1 MSLRAFE
8 KHIAGLQLA
17 TMLVDTITGDDEEEE
32 EEKEDESIG
41 RNDDHQQEVTRSQG
55 SRRVQVSNDVHLP
68 NLGAKEPWSSL
79 QNVTL
84 KWYDCYILIAWW
96 TIIS

>member
-1 MSLRAFE
+1 
-8 KHIAGLQLA
+8 
-17 TMLVDTITGDDEEEE
+17 MLVNTITGHEEEE

-55 SRRVQVSNDVHLP
+55 SQRVQVSNDVHLP

-79 QNVTL
+79 QNVTE
-84 KWYDCYILIAWW
+84 K
-96 TIIS
+96 